1 LLRLTRYILK
11 RFRRGIRMVP
21 PDLNLLHTLDVLL
34 TEGSV
39 TRAAKRL
46 RLSPSA
52 MSRALGRLRS
62 VTGDQLLVRA
72 GRGLVPTARAEE
84 IRQKVRDVVEESHML
99 LRPADR
105 LELATL
111 KRTFTLRA
119 SDGFAETFGPPLIEK
134 VRQEAPGVRLRF
146 VRKLDKDSGGLR
158 DGTVDL
164 ETGVIAG
171 TSGPEVRAQAL
182 FADRYIGAVRFD
194 HPLVRTGVSPSDY
207 VAWSHVVAWRQGLD
221 LGGIDDTLREL
232 DLTRDVAATVDG
244 FSAALA
250 LARGSDL
257 IATVPDRHTAGL
269 RGGMFTFPIPLAVS
283 EFTISLLWHP
293 RLDGDP
299 AHRWLRNQVREAC
312 PARRAAEEKGAPG
325 RARHD
330 GLCAESQ

>member
-1 LLRLTRYILK
+1 
-11 RFRRGIRMVP
+11 MP

-39 TRAAKRL
+39 TGAARKL

-52 MSRALGRLRS
+52 MSRALGRLRA

-72 GRGLVPTARAEE
+72 GRGLVETPRATD
-84 IRQKVRDVVEESHML
+84 IKPKVRELVEEARIL

-111 KRTFTLRA
+111 QRTFTLRT
-119 SDGFAETFGPPLIEK
+119 SDGFAETFGPPLIER
-134 VRQEAPGVRLRF
+134 VRQEAPGVRLSF
-146 VRKLDKDSGGLR
+146 VRKLDKGSEGLR
-158 DGTVDL
+158 DGSVDL
-164 ETGVIAG
+164 ETGVVAG

-182 FADRYIGAVRFD
+182 FADRYVGVVRGD
-194 HPLVRTGVSPSDY
+194 HPIVRTGAGVSDY
-207 VAWSHVVAWRQGLD
+207 VAWPHVVAWRRGLD
-221 LGGIDDTLREL
+221 LGEVDDGLGGLGLARE
-232 DLTRDVAATVDG
+232 VVATVDG

-257 IATVPDRHTAGL
+257 IATVPERHTASL
-269 RGGMFTFPIPLAVS
+269 RGGMFTFSVPVEMR

-299 AHRWLRNQVREAC
+299 AHRWLRNCVRDAC
-312 PARRAAEEKGAPG
+312 R
-325 RARHD
+325 
-330 GLCAESQ
+330 